1 MTLCFNAI
9 FGQQTIGEFPTI
21 DGGFETQIITN
32 IGFITPRAT
41 DWTIS
46 TSPASTTRAVVT
58 DDNAARSKQ
67 QCLL

>member
-1 MTLCFNAI
+1 MTLCFNAS

-41 DWTIS
+41 EWTIS
-46 TSPASTTRAVVT
+46 TSPAST
-58 DDNAARSKQ
+58 AARSKQ
-67 QCLL
+67 QYLL